1 MELTGEQFLPLPRER
16 VWAALNDP
24 EILRASVPGCES
36 LERVEDNHFK
46 VVMAATV
53 GPIKARFN
61 GKLTLTD
68 LVAPESYSLTFEGSG
83 GAAGFGKGGAQ
94 VGLASEGDG
103 TRLTYRAHAQVG
115 GRLAQVGARL
125 IDGVAKKMAADFF
138 GHFTHALTG
147 SQQGEASRADAAQP
161 GAQAAD
167 AAPAGA
173 AAAQSTMRSAA
184 PAVAHAKPSGSGRT
198 WLWAVALV
206 VVVAAFAAYRMH

>member
-16 VWAALNDP
+16 VWDALNDP

-36 LERVEDNHFK
+36 LERVEDNHYK
-46 VVMAATV
+46 VVMAASV

-68 LVAPESYSLTFEGSG
+68 LRAPESYSLSFEGSG

-103 TRLTYRAHAQVG
+103 TRLTYHAHAQVG

-138 GHFTHALTG
+138 GHFTTALTG
-147 SQQGEASRADAAQP
+147 SAQTDAAS
-161 GAQAAD
+161 ADSAAAASGD
-167 AAPAGA
+167 AGNAAPAARVA
-173 AAAQSTMRSAA
+173 AAA
-184 PAVAHAKPSGSGRT
+184 PAAHAGAAGSGRT
-198 WLWAVALV
+198 WLWALALV
-206 VVVAAFAAYRMH
+206 VVVAAIAAYRMH